1 MIWAHL
7 NLQCI
12 KEELTNCMEG
22 KIPQGLLNIKSPT
35 LAQKGL
41 KPTSRALRALIDLN
55 ERNQPHLG
63 ALPHPLQCINPGA
76 LLKLSL
82 WP

>member
-7 NLQCI
+7 NLQYI
-12 KEELTNCMEG
+12 KEELDNSMEG
-22 KIPQGLLNIKSPT
+22 QIPQGLLKIKSPAV
-35 LAQKGL
+35 AQKGL
-41 KPTSRALRALIDLN
+41 KTTGRALRALIDLK

-82 WP
+82 GP